1 MQFKYVCTKIWFENF
16 RWRISSAKDSSRP
29 GRPTEIDKLREI
41 VIDTDKMSTKNPK
54 MTWTMKKEKWTI
66 HNWLK
71 KPPFVHYLRLT
82 YGTKYDMT

>member
-66 HNWLK
+66 HN
-71 KPPFVHYLRLT
+71 
-82 YGTKYDMT
+82 